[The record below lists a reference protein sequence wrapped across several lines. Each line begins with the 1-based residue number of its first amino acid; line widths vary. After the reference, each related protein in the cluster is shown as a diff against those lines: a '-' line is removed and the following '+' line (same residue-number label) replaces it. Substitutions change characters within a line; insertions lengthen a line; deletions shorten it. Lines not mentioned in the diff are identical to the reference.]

1 MTQPGVCRLQRW
13 GLAMAVLLTAASLLC
28 AAALLWSMMWDSA
41 AIGAMS
47 EELTMRGYLTDE
59 GRHAIEQDYGS
70 VSQFIRGKRGSDS
83 ALWALA
89 ISAVSLVGGAMSM
102 FLARSLRCTCNLGTN

>member
-1 MTQPGVCRLQRW
+1 MTQASTRGLPRW
-13 GLAMAVLLTAASLLC
+13 GHTISVLLTAASLLC

-41 AIGAMS
+41 AIGASS

-70 VSQFIRGKRGSDS
+70 VSQFIRGKRGSGS

-102 FLARSLRCTCNLGTN
+102 FLARSLRCACNLGTN